1 MSKYMGKLS
10 DHSPV
15 TGQFAVLLTQT
26 EPSGEMMLT
35 FYAGVI
41 PSHLN
46 GPEDAIEYLLGH

>member
-46 GPEDAIEYLLGH
+46 GPEDAIEYLLGY